1 MADGWDPRTYDRFR
15 EERRQPFCD
24 LVALIVPVPGG
35 RVVDLGC
42 GSGELTAE
50 LHRQL
55 QATDTLGVD
64 RSPSML
70 KDSAAYAGDGVHFE
84 RRDIAAFDGRDY
96 DVVFANA
103 SLHWVEGHEGLLARL
118 AGALGPGGQL
128 ALQVPANHDHPS
140 HTVAAELATEA
151 PFAEALAL
159 GPGPHERPS
168 NVLLPEAY
176 ATRLDELQFAQQ
188 HVRLQVYGH
197 HLAST
202 EDVVE
207 WVKGTL
213 LTHYKERL
221 PPDMYAEFLSRYR
234 QRLLLELGD
243 HRPYFY
249 AFKRILCWARLEQ
262 S

>member
-1 MADGWDPRTYDRFR
+1 MADGWDPGTYDRFR
-15 EERRQPFCD
+15 DERRQPFRD
-24 LVALIVPVPGG
+24 LVALVVPVPGG

-42 GSGELTAE
+42 GTGELTAD

-55 QATDTLGVD
+55 RAADTLGVD
-64 RSPSML
+64 RSASML
-70 KDSAAYAGDGVHFE
+70 KDSAAHAGNGVHFE
-84 RRDIAAFDGRDY
+84 TGDIATFQGSDY

-103 SLHWVEGHEGLLARL
+103 SLHWVEGHEALLARL

-128 ALQVPANHDHPS
+128 AFQVPANHDHPS
-140 HTVAAELATEA
+140 HTVAAQLAKEA
-151 PFAEALAL
+151 PFAKALA
-159 GPGPHERPS
+159 PGDAQRDRPW
-168 NVLLPEAY
+168 NVLLPEDY
-176 ATRLDELQFAQQ
+176 ATRLDELDFVDQ

-213 LTHYKERL
+213 LTQYRERL
-221 PPDMYAEFLSRYR
+221 PPDTYEEFLTRYR
-234 QRLLLELGD
+234 QRLLSQLGD

-249 AFKRILCWARLEQ
+249 AFKRILCWARLGG